1 MTVEKDAKYDDWKV
15 GDEVSYSVE
24 VTQTKQDGY
33 ATNVVVKDTD
43 IPSSLKLVNNGWEVS
58 GPNSGTI
65 PSMSSTEEGNGSQQ
79 RILMDRTGSIL

>member
-1 MTVEKDAKYDDWKV
+1 MEKDAKYDDWKV

-43 IPSSLKLVNNGWEVS
+43 IPSSLKLVNNGWKYPDRTAELF
-58 GPNSGTI
+58 
-65 PSMSSTEEGNGSQQ
+65 PSMSSTEEEMDGS
-79 RILMDRTGSIL
+79 